1 MKFTALLEPAQ
12 EGGFVIKCVELPI
25 TTEGETRKEALVNLK
40 EAIEG
45 YIEIRTELLG
55 KKSKEKKREMVEV
68 SVRKASSALL
78 A

>member
-1 MKFTALLEPAQ
+1 MKFTALLESAE
-12 EGGFVIKCVELPI
+12 EGGYVIKCVELPI
-25 TTEGETRKEALVNLK
+25 TTEGETKQEALANLK

-45 YIEIRTELLG
+45 YIEIRAEMLG
-55 KKSKEKKREMVEV
+55 KKSKAKREMVEV